1 MFTSIVR
8 VVVIPVTLGFTL
20 RYILDRRAPTAAD
33 VGIDLFPVISVAAI
47 VTIVAGIVGANVDTI
62 ATAGLLV
69 VVAVVAHNAIGLSAG
84 YGDGRLTGMADDR
97 VRAMTF
103 EVGLQNSGLAVAL
116 ATSLFEPAAALIP
129 ALFSVWHNVTGPALA
144 GLFSPQKTADEQRVG
159 ATVMSD

>member
-1 MFTSIVR
+1 M
-8 VVVIPVTLGFTL
+8 TLGFTL

-33 VGIDLFPVISVAAI
+33 VGTDLFPVISVAAI
-47 VTIVAGIVGANVDTI
+47 VTIVAGVVGANVDTI

-69 VVAVVAHNAIGLSAG
+69 IVTIVAHNAIGLGAG

-116 ATSLFEPAAALIP
+116 AISLFEPAAALIP
-129 ALFSVWHNVTGPALA
+129 ALFSVWHNVTGPGLA
-144 GLFSPQKTADEQRVG
+144 SLFSPQRTAEEQRAA
-159 ATVMSD
+159 ATVMSN